1 MGAEDEN
8 SSWNREDVVASSG
21 SSTRTY
27 EEHRPEPLT
36 HDEEKAAG
44 VEPREGEDIVPFKER
59 RGLFS
64 SVVLIKERRDARN
77 FPRKVKWF
85 ITFMIALAA
94 MVAPMGSSI
103 FLPAMQDVSRTL
115 HTTDDVVNVSFGIYM
130 LALGI
135 FPLWWSSFSEFNGRR
150 TVYIV
155 SFTLFV
161 GMTIGCAL
169 SPSIGALMVFRILSG
184 GAAASV
190 QAVGAGTISDVFPTT
205 ERGRAMGYFYI
216 GPLCGP
222 LIAPILGGV
231 ISTKWGW
238 RGTQWFL
245 VIVGAV
251 TLLLLTFA
259 LPETLRTSE
268 MTAKDTQQ
276 QQLHKEPSSQGPT
289 LPPDFERSDP
299 TPPENTTAGLGLQGA
314 SPLHPRGSAR
324 LDSTHSL
331 ERSEPGGFG
340 GVPPENTNSEL
351 GFQGADAA
359 NEGRDATRRQ
369 EPEEPY
375 DALMPAMSQVSTRS
389 RNMQQ
394 VEEGTTG
401 VTTRQRTTD
410 SQRAM
415 RAQAEREAAEGPL
428 TTWQKC
434 VRIFLQPFKSMRFL
448 KFPPVPLS
456 IVFNAYCFCCLYFLN
471 IGIESLYTNEP
482 YGYSSIIVGLMY
494 IPNSVGYFVS
504 SVVNGYWSDNVMKRS
519 INKNGRVIPEDRIA
533 ENVYFASALYPCSLL
548 IFGWTAWGHTFWL
561 CPLIGTFLYGIAS
574 MIIFGNTMTY
584 LVDTLPGKGSSGVAL
599 NNLLRMCLAAVATFV
614 AGPLQ
619 RAMGFGW
626 LYTMLAIGS
635 LLAFISIIAI
645 KKWGAHWR
653 QNFDLSKIY

>member
-1 MGAEDEN
+1 MGVEEEN
-8 SSWNREDVVASSG
+8 TSNREHVHSSG
-21 SSTRTY
+21 SSTRSY
-27 EEHRPEPLT
+27 EEHHPEPLT
-36 HDEEKAAG
+36 HDEEKNAG
-44 VEPREGEDIVPFKER
+44 LEPTDEGIVPFKER

-103 FLPAMQDVSRTL
+103 FLPAMQDVSEDL

-150 TVYIV
+150 TVYII

-276 QQLHKEPSSQGPT
+276 QVQKKPQQQQQEEQGQEGST
-289 LPPDFERSDP
+289 
-299 TPPENTTAGLGLQGA
+299 ENGINQ
-314 SPLHPRGSAR
+314 
-324 LDSTHSL
+324 
-331 ERSEPGGFG
+331 
-340 GVPPENTNSEL
+340 
-351 GFQGADAA
+351 Q
-359 NEGRDATRRQ
+359 
-369 EPEEPY
+369 EEPY
-375 DALMPAMSQVSTRS
+375 DALMPAVSQVSSRS
-389 RNMQQ
+389 RNVQED
-394 VEEGTTG
+394 VDTTTP
-401 VTTRQRTTD
+401 TTRQRTTD

-415 RAQAEREAAEGPL
+415 RAQAEHDAAQGPL
-428 TTWQKC
+428 STWQKV

-533 ENVYFASALYPCSLL
+533 ENVYLASALYPCSLL
-548 IFGWTAWGHTFWL
+548 IFGWTAWGQTFWL

>member
-1 MGAEDEN
+1 
-8 SSWNREDVVASSG
+8 
-21 SSTRTY
+21 
-27 EEHRPEPLT
+27 
-36 HDEEKAAG
+36 
-44 VEPREGEDIVPFKER
+44 
-59 RGLFS
+59 
-64 SVVLIKERRDARN
+64 
-77 FPRKVKWF
+77 
-85 ITFMIALAA
+85 MIALAA

-103 FLPAMQDVSRTL
+103 FLPAMQDVAETL
-115 HTTDDVVNVSFGIYM
+115 HTTADVVNVSFGIYM

-276 QQLHKEPSSQGPT
+276 QLQKNPQEEQHDQESE
-289 LPPDFERSDP
+289 D
-299 TPPENTTAGLGLQGA
+299 TTNQ
-314 SPLHPRGSAR
+314 
-324 LDSTHSL
+324 
-331 ERSEPGGFG
+331 
-340 GVPPENTNSEL
+340 
-351 GFQGADAA
+351 Q
-359 NEGRDATRRQ
+359 
-369 EPEEPY
+369 EEPY
-375 DALMPAMSQVSTRS
+375 DALMPAMSQVSSRS
-389 RNMQQ
+389 RNVQED
-394 VEEGTTG
+394 VDTTTP
-401 VTTRQRTTD
+401 TTRQQTTD

-415 RAQAEREAAEGPL
+415 RAQAERDMAQGPL

-471 IGIESLYTNEP
+471 IGIESLYTSEP
-482 YGYSSIIVGLMY
+482 YSYSSIIVGLMY

-635 LLAFISIIAI
+635 LLAFISIVAI